1 MKKILRHYSTT
12 LRLKLECYG
21 SFFSKPKGYAIEKH
35 HDKHKSIVVANKTIH
50 RVNKLLKSFI
60 QTCFIQTYSIKK
72 RNFSGKKLQKS
83 ENFSKMK
90 KLFQ

>member
-60 QTCFIQTYSIKK
+60 QTYSIKK